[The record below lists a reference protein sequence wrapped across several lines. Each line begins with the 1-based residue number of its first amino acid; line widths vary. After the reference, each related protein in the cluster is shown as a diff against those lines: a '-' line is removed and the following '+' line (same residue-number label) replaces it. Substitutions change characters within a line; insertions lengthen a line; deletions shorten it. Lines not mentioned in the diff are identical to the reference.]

1 MKVQSAVNPSK
12 FYVRKI
18 ELGVAHVKLRNN
30 IAEVVDEED
39 NINYV
44 FDEVEV
50 QISDR
55 GNLED
60 YITTNFDSLFKMGID
75 EEIKI
80 KEPTDKEKIK
90 DLENALLELTT
101 IQTMKDLENEQAI
114 LELTLMIGGK

>member
-1 MKVQSAVNPSK
+1 MKVQSSVNPSK

-90 DLENALLELTT
+90 DLENALLELT
-101 IQTMKDLENEQAI
+101 
-114 LELTLMIGGK
+114 LMIGGK